1 MRRPLLFAG
10 IILFLSLAVC
20 AGCAGTGTPGPASSA
35 DAAICK
41 EPVSAPQYQVGE
53 KFTWNYTDGKKRV
66 WEVTGVEGSLA
77 QITWSDEKMLSNSEK
92 EGVYFL
98 DPDWVIQK
106 AISKQGEVILPPN
119 PRRAFMTLGLRY
131 LDFPLQIGKSWR
143 VTYQGTNLR
152 GSRRLYV
159 VSLKVVACE
168 EIATPAGKFPAVK
181 IESYHTAIDIMM
193 SGSATW
199 WYAPDAKNVVK
210 FESEIN
216 NPDYWGSPRPDY
228 ELIGLELKERVP
240 RTSQ

>member
-10 IILFLSLAVC
+10 IIVFLSLAVC
-20 AGCAGTGTPGPASSA
+20 AGCAGTGMPGRASSA

-41 EPVSAPQYQVGE
+41 EPVFAPQYQVGE
-53 KFTWNYTDGKKRV
+53 KFIWEYTDGKKRV
-66 WEVTGVEGSLA
+66 WEVTGVEGNLA
-77 QITWSDEKMLSNSEK
+77 QITWNDEKMPSDSEK

-106 AISKQGEVILPPN
+106 AISKQGEVILLPN

-131 LDFPLQIGKSWR
+131 LDFPLQIGKSWT
-143 VTYQGTNLR
+143 VTFQGSNLTGKPR
-152 GSRRLYV
+152 SFV
-159 VSLKVVACE
+159 VRLKVVACE

-193 SGSATW
+193 SGSAKS
-199 WYAPDAKNVVK
+199 WYAPDAKNVIK
-210 FESEIN
+210 FECEFN
-216 NPDYWGSPRPDY
+216 RDYWGSPPPDY

>member
-1 MRRPLLFAG
+1 LLFAG
-10 IILFLSLAVC
+10 IIFFLSLAVC
-20 AGCAGTGTPGPASSA
+20 AGCAGTGTPGRASSA

-53 KFTWNYTDGKKRV
+53 KFTWNYADGKQRV
-66 WEVTGVEGSLA
+66 WEVTGVEGNLT
-77 QITWSDEKMLSNSEK
+77 QIKWSDESMASNSEK

-143 VTYQGTNLR
+143 VTYRGTNSSGNLR
-152 GSRRLYV
+152 DYV
-159 VSLKVVACE
+159 VHLKVVGCE
-168 EIATPAGKFPAVK
+168 EVSTPAGKFLAVK
-181 IESYHTAIDIMM
+181 IESYHTAMPTM
-193 SGSATW
+193 ASGSAKW

-210 FESEIN
+210 FECVIN
-216 NPDYWGSPRPDY
+216 ADYWGTFPPDY
-228 ELIGLELKERVP
+228 ELIGLELKESVP